1 MLGKDET
8 IALLWLHHLTCTSNM
23 LVTKDCG
30 SEGRLIVEISFV
42 NQDCSGIC
50 DSLSLVKHSSRRR
63 TIEEITSEINQIINL
78 NWYKSKPTSSK

>member
-1 MLGKDET
+1 MLEEKMLGKDET

-50 DSLSLVKHSSRRR
+50 DSLSLVVLKQKENNRRNHFR
-63 TIEEITSEINQIINL
+63 N
-78 NWYKSKPTSSK
+78 